1 MVRFDKT
8 PELVLIRTQNNM
20 VVTDCCVGLERTT
33 SQAARDML
41 IADRNTDGAFAGN
54 AIDQLRTI
62 AGLCNSAEFDAQTRK
77 LPLAER
83 KIHGDATDT
92 AILRFAEH
100 LGPISELK
108 RCWQTKFELAFN
120 SKNKFMIRALGLT
133 HPDGLQDA
141 VPMDTASV
149 FEPGDL

>member
-1 MVRFDKT
+1 
-8 PELVLIRTQNNM
+8 M
-20 VVTDCCVGLERTT
+20 VVTDCCIGLETIT
-33 SQAARDML
+33 AQTARDTL

-54 AIDQLRTI
+54 AIDQLRTV
-62 AGLCNSAEFDAQTRK
+62 AGLCNSAEFDAQTRG

-83 KIHGDATDT
+83 KIHGDATDS

-100 LGPISELK
+100 LGSISELK